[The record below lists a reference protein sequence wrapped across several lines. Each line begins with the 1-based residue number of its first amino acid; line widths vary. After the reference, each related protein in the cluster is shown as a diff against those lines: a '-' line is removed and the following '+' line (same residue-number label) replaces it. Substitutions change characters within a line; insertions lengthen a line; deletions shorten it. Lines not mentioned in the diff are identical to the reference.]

1 MRITQKQSLLLFLTA
16 LLVLALNDHYLKYAF
31 PGFFTGKLSDF
42 VGIIAFYLFLT
53 YLFPDKKFL
62 HGIITILIFT
72 WWKSPFSQD
81 VILFLNSHGFFAIGR
96 TIDYS
101 DFWCLLVI
109 PVIFLFI
116 SEINR
121 PRFSSRFI
129 QPLILVS
136 AFIVLCSTT
145 VMHSRP
151 IYINTQYKIDKTP
164 DEILKIWFE
173 QDSVRDEN
181 IYRDTTNFR
190 YNIHGQVYWIHQIY
204 IPDAKTDT
212 TNANFKKPLVSASIT
227 LLSDTLAISKK
238 QTYVYFN
245 YIYNLPFA
253 EAQPNK
259 VYKKWFKENYIEI
272 LK

>member
-1 MRITQKQSLLLFLTA
+1 MRINSKS
-16 LLVLALNDHYLKYAF
+16 LVLVFVSALIILAINDHYLKYAF
-31 PGFFTGKLSDF
+31 PGFLTGKLSDA
-42 VGIIAFYLFLT
+42 VGIIAFYLFLSF
-53 YLFPDKKFL
+53 LFPDKKIFSCFL
-62 HGIITILIFT
+62 TVLIFT
-72 WWKSPFSQD
+72 WWKSPLSQG
-81 VILFLNSHGFFAIGR
+81 VIDFFNASRLFTIGR
-96 TIDYS
+96 TIDYT

-109 PVIFLFI
+109 PVIFLFL
-116 SEINR
+116 SEINQ
-121 PRFSSRFI
+121 PRFNPRFI

-136 AFIVLCSTT
+136 AFIVFCSTT

-151 IYINTQYKIDKTP
+151 IYINAQYKIDKTP

-212 TNANFKKPLVSASIT
+212 TNANFTMELVSASIT
-227 LLSDTLAISKK
+227 LLNDTLAISKK

-245 YIYNLPFA
+245 FIYNSSFA